1 MEQKVKEIIADYLG
15 MDVKEIRPDMGLI
28 EDLNINSYD
37 IMSIVATFEETFN
50 IEVPDKDV
58 KIFNKVEDVVKYLE
72 MKAQ

>member
-15 MDVKEIRPDMGLI
+15 MDVKEIKSDMGLI

-72 MKAQ
+72 MKGL